1 MLPPP
6 VESQGLLTTKAPL
19 WVTSSLLPILA
30 ATSLNPPSLLV
41 TNKRQQAAVRG
52 ASPFIWGLLPANACL
67 PALCGSFTGFTA
79 LRGKKRMVLLQSIA
93 LLRKVG
99 AVFGALPCPCRVGA
113 ICSQH
118 FGFLQLRTH
127 PTRQR
132 LHQGDSNPLCIC
144 LVLDSLLIASNS
156 SNKEY
161 TQEAV
166 LCVNDPN

>member
-41 TNKRQQAAVRG
+41 TNKRQQAVRG

-127 PTRQR
+127 PTKQR

-144 LVLDSLLIASNS
+144 LALDSLLIASNS
-156 SNKEY
+156 FKKEHIRSSP
-161 TQEAV
+161 
-166 LCVNDPN
+166 LCK

>member
-41 TNKRQQAAVRG
+41 TNKRQQAVRG

-99 AVFGALPCPCRVGA
+99 AVFGALPCPCRAGA

>member
-1 MLPPP
+1 MGDKFTFAHISSDV
-6 VESQGLLTTKAPL
+6 VEPTKPF
-19 WVTSSLLPILA
+19 SHQQEA
-30 ATSLNPPSLLV
+30 AGCE
-41 TNKRQQAAVRG
+41 G

-99 AVFGALPCPCRVGA
+99 AVFGALPCPCRAGA

-118 FGFLQLRTH
+118 FGFLQLRAH

-144 LVLDSLLIASNS
+144 LALDSLLIASNS
-156 SNKEY
+156 FKKEH
-161 TQEAV
+161 TRSSP
-166 LCVNDPN
+166 LCK